1 MIKDELKLLEIQA
14 LQKEIKIKNKVDVQ
28 LSFVTDKNKLATI
41 IRNLISNAIKFTPR
55 NGAIEILSELNNDF
69 VKITVKDNGVGIAQE
84 DIASLFVV
92 DYKKS
97 KQGTNSEEGN
107 GLGLVLCKDFIGKLG
122 GQIDVVSELGK
133 GSEFSFTL
141 PYITEE
147 LSETPMEVEEM
158 V

>member
-1 MIKDELKLLEIQA
+1 M
-14 LQKEIKIKNKVDVQ
+14 N
-28 LSFVTDKNKLATI
+28 S
-41 IRNLISNAIKFTPR
+41 
-55 NGAIEILSELNNDF
+55 SELNNDF